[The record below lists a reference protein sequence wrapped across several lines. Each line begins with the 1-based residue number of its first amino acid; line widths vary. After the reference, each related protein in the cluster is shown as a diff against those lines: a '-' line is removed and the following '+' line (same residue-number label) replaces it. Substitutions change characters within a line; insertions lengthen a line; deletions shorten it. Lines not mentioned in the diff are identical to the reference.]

1 MMIVASE
8 FPAVAVLAGL
18 SIGGVATWEG
28 IQTWRGVESGS
39 IRRAEARDQPHGLG
53 GRRQYGT
60 LLGTGL
66 SGLIGGPGF
75 LLLTLAIA
83 ARGALGKPDDW
94 WFFSVV
100 AYTGLALIMVAF
112 VYLVV
117 YQWFGVPD
125 ALRPPA
131 QRGQPWPGRRRQGR
145 HGRGGLR

>member
-1 MMIVASE
+1 MIVASG
-8 FPAVAVLAGL
+8 FPASAVLAGL
-18 SIGGVATWEG
+18 SVGGIATWQG
-28 IQTWRGVESGS
+28 IQTWRGVEPGS
-39 IRRAEARDQPHGLG
+39 ISRADARGQRHGLG

-60 LLGTGL
+60 MLGTSL

-75 LLLTLAIA
+75 LLVTLAIA

-94 WFFSVV
+94 WFFTVV
-100 AYTGLALIMVAF
+100 GDTGLALIVVAV

-131 QRGQPWPGRRRQGR
+131 QRGQPWPRRQGR